1 MAFRRVSSSLLS
13 RRLLLSSATRPN
25 PTPVDLQV
33 WQPSPTSPASPHIS
47 SQASPHTSFP
57 TTHPSTAHSR
67 APKSARAR
75 ARAPNASPNTHTLLA
90 SRAQSRAYAR
100 VTPQTPRDSPPGAS
114 PGSVVRPT
122 STSWRQ
128 QKRPRHHAS
137 VCAARNESTSNARHA
152 ALDRAL
158 DGEHDTERV
167 VSVVLRARLVCVR
180 PPRARMAPNDAA
192 RHASSAVALTPLDQS
207 SCEKRAT
214 WHVAIHNHHNAYI
227 CTDDMWCAC
236 ACIGITGHSV
246 PSVTMQ

>member
-25 PTPVDLQV
+25 PTPVDPQV
-33 WQPSPTSPASPHIS
+33 WQPSPPSPASPHIL

-67 APKSARAR
+67 APTSARAR

-90 SRAQSRAYAR
+90 SRAQSRVYAR

-128 QKRPRHHAS
+128 QTPKAPAAPHAS
-137 VCAARNESTSNARHA
+137 GCARNESTSSARHV

-158 DGEHDTERV
+158 DGNNDTERV
-167 VSVVLRARLVCVR
+167 FCR
-180 PPRARMAPNDAA
+180 PPRAFVCVRRPRA
-192 RHASSAVALTPLDQS
+192 R
-207 SCEKRAT
+207 E
-214 WHVAIHNHHNAYI
+214 
-227 CTDDMWCAC
+227 
-236 ACIGITGHSV
+236 
-246 PSVTMQ
+246 

>member
-25 PTPVDLQV
+25 PTPVDPQV

-67 APKSARAR
+67 APTSARAR

-128 QKRPRHHAS
+128 QRPRHHTPLCVLLGMNRRQTLVTPRRSIARSTVITTPNAS
-137 VCAARNESTSNARHA
+137 FC
-152 ALDRAL
+152 
-158 DGEHDTERV
+158 
-167 VSVVLRARLVCVR
+167 R
-180 PPRARMAPNDAA
+180 PPRASRLRSSSARARMAPNDAA
-192 RHASSAVALTPLDQS
+192 RRASSAAW
-207 SCEKRAT
+207 R
-214 WHVAIHNHHNAYI
+214 
-227 CTDDMWCAC
+227 
-236 ACIGITGHSV
+236 
-246 PSVTMQ
+246 